1 MDFKEKIFVNKRL
14 DDLETKLVKSFLD
27 KVDIQ
32 SYLEDYYIYVY
43 LHDDSFLEIYS
54 VENKHIHEISKEF
67 NITNKMSMEYLKDK
81 TEIEQ
86 ELNEIFYWN
95 GINNIKKYVPVVSDD
110 DNIIEYADFN
120 VYAENI
126 ADAIR
131 ILNDFDFYEYIY
143 INDVDEEI

>member
-1 MDFKEKIFVNKRL
+1 MNFKEKIFVNKRL
-14 DDLETKLVKSFLD
+14 DDLETKLVKSFLE
-27 KVDIQ
+27 KIDIQ
-32 SYLEDYYIYVY
+32 SYLEDYFVYIY
-43 LHDDSFLEIYS
+43 LHEDSFLEIYS
-54 VENKHIHEISKEF
+54 VENKHIQEISKEF

-95 GINNIKKYVPVVSDD
+95 GINNIKKYVPVLSDD
-110 DNIIEYADFN
+110 NRIEYADFN
-120 VYAENI
+120 VYAEGI

>member
-1 MDFKEKIFVNKRL
+1 MNFKEKIFVNKRL
-14 DDLETKLVKSFLD
+14 DDLETKLVKSFLE
-27 KVDIQ
+27 KIDIQ
-32 SYLEDYYIYVY
+32 SYLKDYFVYIY
-43 LHDDSFLEIYS
+43 LHEDSFLEIYS
-54 VENKHIHEISKEF
+54 VENKHIQEISKEF

-95 GINNIKKYVPVVSDD
+95 GINNMKKYVPVLSDD

-120 VYAENI
+120 VYAEGI

-131 ILNDFDFYEYIY
+131 ILNDLDFYEYIY

>member
-1 MDFKEKIFVNKRL
+1 MNFKEKIFVNKRL
-14 DDLETKLVKSFLD
+14 DDLETKLVKSFLE
-27 KVDIQ
+27 KIDIQ
-32 SYLEDYYIYVY
+32 SYLEDYFVYIY
-43 LHDDSFLEIYS
+43 LHEDSFLEIYS
-54 VENKHIHEISKEF
+54 VENKHIQEISKEF

-86 ELNEIFYWN
+86 ELNEILYWN
-95 GINNIKKYVPVVSDD
+95 GINNMKKYVPVISDD

-120 VYAENI
+120 VYAEGI